1 MSDNESSSSSASSD
15 IDDDFLVAKSQN
27 RPRHP
32 HREETDEA
40 DATLQIN
47 PKYARE
53 YDARKRREEL
63 SHFRHL
69 EALEGISHDDEDE
82 SDESES
88 EDEDGELLTADMDVK
103 IIKTL
108 RALKRK
114 EDGIYDRNV
123 TFFSESYE
131 EVNDDGADAMMRK
144 DGKVKPK
151 RYKDVV
157 REHILEEMEANEE
170 TAQDQVG
177 NRLSH
182 SNKLD
187 LNAHDLAY
195 DQEQKEIRRAF
206 LESTRDSDNE
216 KSPESDEDNW
226 LKPKPKNNADS
237 HQNQDQLKKLWEQEF
252 KTSQESELIDPKG
265 EVQDG
270 DKFLM
275 DFMTNRK
282 WVDTSDSAM
291 RNIRDDE
298 NDSIESF
305 QDRMDD
311 FESKYNFR
319 FEEAAANTNEE
330 SGATHS
336 IVHYARGSV
345 GDNVLRRKDETR
357 RQKRLARKER
367 KAEERRAKEEQ
378 LRRLKNAKREELEE
392 RLRQVRSVLGY
403 DVLNG
408 DGDATGNGA
417 LGAAE
422 EEMILKL
429 MEGDYDPEK
438 FEQVM
443 SAAYGEDFYQKE
455 DEKWKTDLDV
465 KGDLAKGIEDS
476 DVLGDGDMYDDADEE
491 IVDEENGEDYPE
503 DEEEVVDGAYDEE
516 EEQWETEQYTA
527 EESRMEKKLKSKM
540 MDELYKLDYEDI
552 IGDMPTRFKY
562 RSVEP
567 NSYGLTTEE
576 ILLAK
581 DTTLKQFVSLKK
593 MAPYRDEGEY
603 QPGTKKRKRFRQML
617 KADKEE
623 LMQSVKPDDSNA
635 GAIEQ
640 EEGEATKKKRRRQK
654 KGSKKNSGS
663 TNSDGEEDKPN
674 DDIPNLPKKDED
686 ADVGETKMKHKSKKS
701 KPPVLD
707 SSIEKTDSTMND
719 GVSKS
724 NEIKS
729 KKEKKRDKKDK
740 GKYFNSG
747 GEGRKKKGKH
757 SSGVSGVSAA
767 RLASYGI

>member
-1 MSDNESSSSSASSD
+1 MSDDESSSSASSGSG
-15 IDDDFLVAKSQN
+15 DDQFLVAKSKN
-27 RPRHP
+27 K
-32 HREETDEA
+32 HRTPSDSENDEA

-47 PKYARE
+47 QKYARE
-53 YDARKRREEL
+53 YDVRKRREEL
-63 SHFRHL
+63 TNFRQL
-69 EALEGISHDDEDE
+69 EALEAIGQDVEDE

-114 EDGIYDRNV
+114 EEGIYDRNV
-123 TFFSESYE
+123 TFFSESNE
-131 EVNDDGADAMMRK
+131 DIDNGGADGRK

-170 TAQDQVG
+170 VSRDQAG
-177 NRLSH
+177 NGVSRNGAH
-182 SNKLD
+182 DLD
-187 LNAHDLAY
+187 GHDLAY

-206 LESTRDSDNE
+206 LESTRDSETE
-216 KSPESDEDNW
+216 KSEESEEENW
-226 LKPKPKNNADS
+226 LKPKPKKNADS
-237 HQNQDQLKKLWEQEF
+237 DENQDELKKLWEQEF
-252 KTSQESELIDPKG
+252 STSEETKLVDPKG

-282 WVDTSDSAM
+282 WVDASENAM
-291 RNIRDDE
+291 KKMGDDD

-319 FEEAAANTNEE
+319 FEEAAANNNEE

-367 KAEERRAKEEQ
+367 KAEERKAKEEQ

-392 RLRQVRSVLGY
+392 RLRQVRNVLGY
-403 DVLNG
+403 DALNG
-408 DGDATGNGA
+408 DGDASGNHA

-443 SAAYGEDFYQKE
+443 NAAYGEDFYQKE

-465 KGDLAKGIEDS
+465 KDDLAKGVEDS
-476 DVLGDGDMYDDADEE
+476 DVLGDGDMYDDTNEEIEDEE
-491 IVDEENGEDYPE
+491 TGEVYPE
-503 DEEEVVDGAYDEE
+503 DGGAVDDAYDEE
-516 EEQWETEQYTA
+516 EEQWETEQYPA
-527 EESRMEKKLKSKM
+527 EESGIEKKLKSKM

-567 NSYGLTTEE
+567 NNYGLTTEE
-576 ILLAK
+576 ILMAK

-617 KADKEE
+617 KTDKAEMMKSDK
-623 LMQSVKPDDSNA
+623 LDDSNA
-635 GAIEQ
+635 GANEQ
-640 EEGEATKKKRRRQK
+640 EEGADSTRKKRRRQK

-663 TNSDGEEDKPN
+663 IKPDSEKDRSN
-674 DDIPNLPKKDED
+674 DESPNLPIEDLNAGEKKR
-686 ADVGETKMKHKSKKS
+686 KSKKNMAA
-701 KPPVLD
+701 VLD
-707 SSIEKTDSTMND
+707 SSTEKAANTVSD
-719 GVSKS
+719 GVSESK
-724 NEIKS
+724 ETKP
-729 KKEKKRDKKDK
+729 KKEKTTDRKDK
-740 GKYFNSG
+740 GKYFNKG
-747 GEGRKKKGKH
+747 DEGRKKKRKR
-757 SSGVSGVSAA
+757 SIGVDGVSAA